1 MNEQM
6 VTVALTHY
14 MAQIRL
20 AKAISLL
27 RESLLEGKIKC
38 MVHW

>member
-27 RESLLEGKIKC
+27 RESSLEGKIKC